1 MKNRNATLLLT
12 ALLAVPVMATLG
24 GCAMGNTSIAK
35 ESAETLNYKLQPGK
49 TNKAQVLAEF
59 GEPSEKAMASGRE
72 TWRYRMVDTKFRT
85 YVPFVGLAMGNDG
98 TEMTDVVITF
108 DRAGVVMR
116 HEFIKS
122 KG

>member
-1 MKNRNATLLLT
+1 MKSRFANLFFA
-12 ALLAVPVMATLG
+12 AAMAAPVVVSMG

-72 TWRYRMVDTKFRT
+72 TWRYRMADTKFRT

>member
-1 MKNRNATLLLT
+1 MNSRFANVF
-12 ALLAVPVMATLG
+12 LAAAMAAVVVTSIG